1 MKKINYFIYILLFTL
16 ALTSCNDWLDVAP
29 EDEIGE
35 EELFAD
41 GEGYR
46 NALNGVYKAMAEYGL
61 YGKHLTWGIMDALA
75 QYYTYDNARSIHDM
89 AEGAAKYDFK
99 QEDFKKDIESVWSKA
114 YNAVAN
120 CNNIIQNIEGADPEK
135 FVYKGWE
142 KNMIWG
148 EALALRAFIQFDM
161 LRLFA
166 PAPVANP
173 TKAYIPYISVYPSYV
188 PTKLT
193 VKECLERIIDD
204 LKAALPLVAEHD
216 TLVDANRL
224 MVWFETPGAGDE
236 RFIRTRGYRLN
247 YWAVTALLARV
258 YLYAEMPDE
267 AYEKARQLID
277 AHEKK
282 RFFSFEKYVSTAGR
296 KLYGD
301 VIAGLYAPKVYEWE
315 AELNDFTAP
324 SSYNWQ
330 YLEVFDVEKLYEGDL
345 YYDDYYEKTTSRD
358 VRFKEQLSDIDGDG
372 TYVSLKYRR
381 VYGTSA
387 TDEVSNTLVP
397 LIRMSEMYYI
407 AAEVM
412 AEKDLEQA
420 KEYLFKVKSGRGFYS
435 SDIRTMRERINSVP
449 LLKAAILNDARRD
462 FIGEGQMFF
471 MYKRLGEPIP
481 APEGAIIP
489 AAEEKFVIPV
499 PDSEISI
506 K

>member
-1 MKKINYFIYILLFTL
+1 MKKINYFIYLVLFTL
-16 ALTSCNDWLDVAP
+16 ALTSCNDWLDVSP

-46 NALNGVYKAMAEYGL
+46 NALNGVYKAMAEFGL
-61 YGKHLTWGIMDALA
+61 YGRHLSWGIVDALA
-75 QYYTYDNARSIHDM
+75 QYYEYEQAKNSNTNDM
-89 AEGAAKYDFK
+89 GEGAAKYIFDY
-99 QEDFKKDIESVWSKA
+99 EDFKKDIESVWSKA
-114 YNAVAN
+114 YNCVAN
-120 CNNIIQNIEGADPEK
+120 CNNIIQNIAGDDPEK
-135 FVYKGWE
+135 FVYKEWE

-173 TKAYIPYISVYPSYV
+173 TKAYLPYISVYPSYV

-193 VKECLERIIDD
+193 VKECLGHIIDD
-204 LKAALPLVAEHD
+204 LKAARPLVAQRD
-216 TLVDANRL
+216 TLVDTKLLN
-224 MVWFETPGAGDE
+224 WFEKPGIGDE
-236 RFIRTRGYRLN
+236 RFIQTRGYRLN

-258 YLYAEMPDE
+258 YLYAGMPDE
-267 AYEKARQLID
+267 AYEEARRLID
-277 AHEKK
+277 VQEKK
-282 RFFSFEKYVSTAGR
+282 RSFAFNSASTGGR
-296 KLYGD
+296 KLYSD

-315 AELNDFTAP
+315 AAVNDLTAQ
-324 SSYNWQ
+324 SSYDWK

-345 YYDDYYEKTTSRD
+345 YYDDYYGKTTSRD
-358 VRFKEQLSDIDGDG
+358 YRFKEQLSDVDGSG
-372 TYVSLKYRR
+372 NYVSLKYRR
-381 VYGTSA
+381 AYGTSSRE
-387 TDEVSNTLVP
+387 EVSNTLVP

-420 KEYLFKVKSGRGFYS
+420 KDYLFKVKSGRGFYS
-435 SDIRTMRERINSVP
+435 SDIRTMRERINSVS

-481 APEGAIIP
+481 APEGAMIP
-489 AAEEKFVIPV
+489 ATEEKFVIPV

>member
-1 MKKINYFIYILLFTL
+1 MKKINYFIYLVLFAL
-16 ALTSCNDWLDVAP
+16 PLTSCNDWLDVSP
-29 EDEIGE
+29 EDEIDE

-46 NALNGVYKAMAEYGL
+46 NALNGVYKAMAEYGF

-75 QYYTYDNARSIHDM
+75 QYYTYDNALSIHDM

-120 CNNIIQNIEGADPEK
+120 CNNIIQNIEGDDPEK
-135 FVYKGWE
+135 FIYKEWE

-204 LKAALPLVAEHD
+204 LKAACPLVAEHD
-216 TLVDANRL
+216 TLVDATRA

-247 YWAVTALLARV
+247 YWAVRALLARV

-267 AYEKARQLID
+267 AYEEARQLID
-277 AHEKK
+277 AQQQK
-282 RFFSFEKYVSTAGR
+282 RFFPFQNVSNAGR

-315 AELNDFTAP
+315 AELNNFTAQ
-324 SSYNWQ
+324 SSYDWQ

-345 YYDDYYEKTTSRD
+345 YYDNYYEKTTSRD
-358 VRFKEQLSDIDGDG
+358 YRFKEQLSNVDGYG
-372 TYVSLKYRR
+372 NYVSLKYRR
-381 VYGTSA
+381 EYGTSA
-387 TDEVSNTLVP
+387 KVEVSNTLIP

-489 AAEEKFVIPV
+489 ATEEKFVIPV

>member
-1 MKKINYFIYILLFTL
+1 MKKINYFIYLVLFAL
-16 ALTSCNDWLDVAP
+16 PLTSCNDWLDVSP
-29 EDEIGE
+29 EDEIDE

-46 NALNGVYKAMAEYGL
+46 NALNGVYKAMAEYGF

-75 QYYTYDNARSIHDM
+75 QYYTYDNALSIHDM

-120 CNNIIQNIEGADPEK
+120 CNNIIQNIEGDDPEK
-135 FVYKGWE
+135 FIYKEWE

-204 LKAALPLVAEHD
+204 LKAACPLVAEHD
-216 TLVDANRL
+216 TLVDATRA

-247 YWAVTALLARV
+247 YWAVRALLARV

-267 AYEKARQLID
+267 AYEEARQLID
-277 AHEKK
+277 AQQQK
-282 RFFSFEKYVSTAGR
+282 RFFPFQNVSNAGR

-315 AELNDFTAP
+315 AELNDFTAQ
-324 SSYNWQ
+324 SSYDWK

-358 VRFKEQLSDIDGDG
+358 YRFKEQLSDVDGYG
-372 TYVSLKYRR
+372 NYVSLKYRR
-381 VYGTSA
+381 EYGTSA
-387 TDEVSNTLVP
+387 TVEVSNTLIP

-420 KEYLFKVKSGRGFYS
+420 KEYLFKVKSGRGFYT
-435 SDIRTMRERINSVP
+435 SDIRTMRKRINSVP

-489 AAEEKFVIPV
+489 ATEEKFVIPV